1 MKRKILIL
9 LIGSILL
16 LSCSGKTEKK
26 DIKKNNTVSNE
37 KNVAENNK
45 GEYLKKITYSNLLD
59 KATQEEVQKELKNA
73 GVSEKNIKDFLE
85 GVNYFNNIGQNK
97 TFVKEGFKTTE
108 ELSPTYDQ
116 AEIQEQWSKKSPK
129 FVGQN
134 CRITSYELMRDF
146 ISVGKP
152 EIKNTEQLFIDED
165 ALNNFPIKVFTDSE
179 RNQFESLFSAVNTEN
194 TKDTSVHLKKVKE
207 DWTKKNIKF
216 TNQNKI
222 SLISVFFHSMISADE
237 NILFIG
243 HVGVLVPTSDGKLM
257 FIEKLAFQANARPF
271 IMENDELLK
280 GYRLN
285 PNNKG

>member
-1 MKRKILIL
+1 
-9 LIGSILL
+9 
-16 LSCSGKTEKK
+16 
-26 DIKKNNTVSNE
+26 
-37 KNVAENNK
+37 
-45 GEYLKKITYSNLLD
+45 
-59 KATQEEVQKELKNA
+59 
-73 GVSEKNIKDFLE
+73 
-85 GVNYFNNIGQNK
+85 
-97 TFVKEGFKTTE
+97 
-108 ELSPTYDQ
+108 
-116 AEIQEQWSKKSPK
+116 
-129 FVGQN
+129 
-134 CRITSYELMRDF
+134 MRDF

-165 ALNNFPIKVFTDSE
+165 ALNNFPIKVFTDGE

-207 DWTKKNIKF
+207 DWAKKNIKF

-222 SLISVFFHSMISADE
+222 SLISVFFHSMISAEE
-237 NILFIG
+237 NFLFIG

-257 FIEKLAFQANARPF
+257 FIEKLAFQEPFQAIKFDNLMNKYDVEFDQPNARPF

>member
-1 MKRKILIL
+1 MKNGKREEMKRKVLIL
-9 LIGSILL
+9 LICGIFLA
-16 LSCSGKTEKK
+16 SCSVKTADKGNAEKSDVSSSK
-26 DIKKNNTVSNE
+26 EVTKNDNKSEEE
-37 KNVAENNK
+37 KN
-45 GEYLKKITYSNLLD
+45 EYLKKITYSNLLD

-179 RNQFESLFSAVNTEN
+179 RNQFESLFSAINTEN
-194 TKDTSVHLKKVKE
+194 TKDVSVHVKKVKE
-207 DWTKKNIKF
+207 DWAKKNIKF
-216 TNQNKI
+216 TNESKI
-222 SLISVFFHSMISADE
+222 SLVSVFFHSLIT
-237 NILFIG
+237 
-243 HVGVLVPTSDGKLM
+243 P
-257 FIEKLAFQANARPF
+257 P
-271 IMENDELLK
+271 
-280 GYRLN
+280 
-285 PNNKG
+285 P